1 MVKSGMEEILQQYG
15 RLVGEVGL
23 AGFSIM
29 AVKHLW
35 NRLVEQA
42 DKHRADMMDQGE
54 VHRAELAKLEERH
67 AAQLSEVADRHSTLM
82 AELNREHRAETRDL
96 VVRNMDE
103 HRERN
108 RVIVTL
114 VQGNTIALARVGEK
128 LPELYPDIDISGKK
142 INS

>member
-1 MVKSGMEEILQQYG
+1 MLQQYG

-23 AGFSIM
+23 AGFAIL

-42 DKHRADMMDQGE
+42 DKHRQDMMAQAE
-54 VHRAELAKLEERH
+54 VHRDELAKLEERH
-67 AAQLSEVADRHSTLM
+67 ANQL
-82 AELNREHRAETRDL
+82 AELNREHRAETREL
-96 VVRNMDE
+96 VIRNMDE